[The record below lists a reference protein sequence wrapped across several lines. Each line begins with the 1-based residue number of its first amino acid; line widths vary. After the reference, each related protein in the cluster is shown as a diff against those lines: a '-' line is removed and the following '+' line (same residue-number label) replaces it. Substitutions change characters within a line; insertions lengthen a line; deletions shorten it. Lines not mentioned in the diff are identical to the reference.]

1 MSNGGSL
8 ATKGL
13 ISGGS
18 GSSPVVV
25 EAEAAPPEALVFDIN
40 VPHNEVMVVV
50 PTAANVVLMAS
61 ENIVDNLRVRQPASL
76 TLPSLYK
83 RAYMITREVD
93 EIALVKVR

>member
-13 ISGGS
+13 VSGGS
-18 GSSPVVV
+18 SGGAVST
-25 EAEAAPPEALVFDIN
+25 AEPAPPEALVFDIN

-83 RAYMITREVD
+83 RAFMITQEVD